1 MSEPRYDALTLPA
14 FRSYQFARILMVLAQ
29 QIMGVAVAWQVYA
42 LTGKALDLGLVG
54 LAQFAPTF
62 LLWPLIG
69 TVIDRV
75 ERRDLLIVCW
85 VGIGAATVGLAWFD
99 YIGSRDLSLLLAC
112 NVAIGL
118 ARAFSAP
125 TSQSILAVI
134 APGPWFANAVT
145 WSSTVFQFGSIAG
158 PALGGAIF
166 AALGAAW
173 KVHALAAVCAFLAC
187 GALLSLPRSG
197 PATTAQNRGSPLDGM
212 RFVFARPELFA
223 AIALDLV
230 AVLFGGVVALLP
242 IYASDIL
249 GGGPDALGLLR
260 AAPAAGAGAAALWIG
275 RFPIQRRAGWL
286 MLFSVVVFGV
296 AISVFAVSESLA
308 LSLLALAV
316 SGAADEFSVVVRHCI
331 VQLQTPNEMRG
342 RVSTVN
348 WLFVSVSNELGQ
360 FQSGVAAAAL
370 GVVPAAFL
378 GGVVAVVSAAVA
390 AVVAPKLRQVDRLE

>member
-1 MSEPRYDALTLPA
+1 VPEPRYDALTLPA

-29 QIMGVAVAWQVYA
+29 QIMGVAVSWQVYA

-75 ERRDLLIVCW
+75 ERRDLLVLCW
-85 VGIGAATVGLAWFD
+85 GAIGVATCGLAWFD
-99 YIGSRDLSLLLAC
+99 YSGSQELRFLLAC
-112 NVAIGL
+112 NFAIGL
-118 ARAFSAP
+118 ARAFSSP
-125 TSQSILAVI
+125 TGQSLLAVI

-145 WSSTVFQFGSIAG
+145 WSSTVFQLGSIAG
-158 PALGGAIF
+158 PAVGGVIF
-166 AALGAAW
+166 AMLGAAW
-173 KVHALAAVCAFLAC
+173 KVHAVAATCAAFACLAM
-187 GALLSLPRSG
+187 LSVPRSG
-197 PATTAQNRGSPLDGM
+197 PATTAQNRGNPLDGL

-260 AAPAAGAGAAALWIG
+260 AAPAAGAAAAALWLAKY
-275 RFPIQRRAGWL
+275 PIQRRAGWL
-286 MLFSVVVFGV
+286 MLGSVVVFGV
-296 AISVFAVSESLA
+296 ATGVFAVSRNLA
-308 LSLLALAV
+308 LSLGALAV
-316 SGAADEFSVVVRHCI
+316 SGAADELSVVVRHCI
-331 VQLQTPNEMRG
+331 VQLRTPNEMRG

-360 FQSGVAAAAL
+360 FQSGVAAAWL
-370 GVVPAAFL
+370 GVVPAAVL
-378 GGVVAVVSAAVA
+378 GGVVAVLSAGVA
-390 AVVAPKLRQVDRLE
+390 AVFAPKLRQVDKLE